1 MPYGKPRTYAQRK
14 ARHRR
19 IFGSLKSFPA
29 KRRGRFG
36 NPISK
41 RARYRYRVTG
51 KGRRQR
57 LAFVNN
63 NVVEIVGQ
71 KKLKGKWKE
80 TYRKFF

>member
-1 MPYGKPRTYAQRK
+1 MAYKIKRK
-14 ARHRR
+14 R
-19 IFGSLKSFPA
+19 
-29 KRRGRFG
+29 

-71 KKLKGKWKE
+71 KKVRNKWVE
-80 TYRKFF
+80 TYRKIF